1 MNKTPAVLLAALM
14 AAGAAFAGG
23 TNTAT
28 LAVSNMDCAACPL
41 TVRAAL
47 EKVPGVSTAKVVFK
61 TKLAV
66 VAFDPTRT
74 SPETLT
80 KATASAGFPSSV
92 KQVQ

>member
-1 MNKTPAVLLAALM
+1 MKKIHAVLLAALLV
-14 AAGAAFAGG
+14 AGAAFGGG
-23 TNTAT
+23 TKTAT
-28 LAVSNMDCAACPL
+28 LIVSNMDCAACPL

-47 EKVPGVSTAKVVFK
+47 EKVPGVTTAKVDFK
-61 TKLAV
+61 AKLAV
-66 VAFDPTRT
+66 VAFDPTKT

>member
-1 MNKTPAVLLAALM
+1 MKKILTVFLAAFL

-23 TNTAT
+23 AKTAT
-28 LAVSNMDCAACPL
+28 LTVTNMDCAACPL

-47 EKVPGVSTAKVVFK
+47 EKVPGVSTAKVDYK

-66 VAFDPTRT
+66 VAFDSDKTT
-74 SPETLT
+74 PEALT
-80 KATASAGFPSSV
+80 KATAGAGYPSSV

>member
-1 MNKTPAVLLAALM
+1 MKKTLTFVLAAFL

-23 TNTAT
+23 AKTAT
-28 LAVSNMDCAACPL
+28 LAVTNMDCAACPI

-47 EKVPGVSTAKVVFK
+47 EKVPGVTTAKVDFK

-66 VAFDPTRT
+66 VAYDSDQT
-74 SPETLT
+74 SPQALT
-80 KATASAGFPSSV
+80 KATAGAGYPSSV